1 MSIKKLTSL
10 PFGGPIS
17 AIIAVIC
24 FSLNDMCIKFISGDY
39 ALHQIVFFRSI
50 IGLGLLLGFLVPF
63 SGGFLSLRTQ
73 RLGLH
78 LLRGLCVVFANLCFF
93 LGLASL
99 QLSDGVAIFFISP
112 LLITVFSIIF
122 LK

>member
-63 SGGFLSLRTQ
+63 SGGFISSHTEVRTTPLE
-73 RLGLH
+73 RLMCGF
-78 LLRGLCVVFANLCFF
+78 C
-93 LGLASL
+93 
-99 QLSDGVAIFFISP
+99 QP
-112 LLITVFSIIF
+112 LLFSGISQSATF
-122 LK
+122 